1 MSSLSD
7 REKAIR
13 QRLKDD
19 FPHYASRCLKIRTKE
34 GGLEPFLLNATQLA
48 LHERLERQLAETGKV
63 RALVLK
69 GRQTGIST
77 YIQGRFYHR
86 VTHSKGRRAS
96 ILTHQK
102 PATKNLFNIANRFHD
117 HCPAT
122 VKPNTGVSNANEL
135 YFDRLDSGYSVA
147 TAGAQD
153 VGRSDTV
160 QLFHGSEV
168 AFWPNAESHMEGIGQ
183 TIPDAD
189 ETERILESTAKGI
202 GNLFYAL
209 WRAAERGDSD
219 DQAIFLPWFWHEEYA
234 EPAPALWEPPEA
246 FLKYEHNYALERP
259 QTYWAWK
266 KNREL
271 ANTISASADLICWKF
286 KQEYPAN
293 ANEAFQMS
301 GDSPFIPADAVA
313 AARAAEIEAYGPIIL
328 GVDPAR
334 GGGDKTGLIDRQLR
348 RLGLNVCEHFD
359 SRDLMRVAA
368 KVVEKIKELRPLG
381 LKKVVVDVTGLGA
394 GVYDRLVELGY
405 GDLVESVNFGEAAFD
420 TEKYAN
426 RRAEMWDLQRAW
438 FDDKAGVQ
446 IHDSDDLHADL
457 CCFSWTEG
465 GTNHKTN
472 GQLQLESKE
481 HMRKR
486 LKFSPDLGDAAALTF
501 AVDMNELMD
510 HTADDWAPPS
520 MGDGGYLAA

>member
-1 MSSLSD
+1 VSNLSD
-7 REKAIR
+7 RERTIR

-19 FPHYASRCLKIRTKE
+19 FPHYAPRCLKIRTKE
-34 GGLEPFLLNATQLA
+34 GGLEPFVLNAAQLA

-77 YIQGRFYHR
+77 YIQGRFYHK
-86 VTHSKGRRAS
+86 VTHSKGRRAF

-102 PATKNLFNIANRFHD
+102 QATKNLFNMTNRFHD
-117 HCPAT
+117 NCPAM
-122 VKPNTGVSNANEL
+122 VRPNAGASNVNEL
-135 YFDRLDSGYSVA
+135 YFDGLDSGYAVA

-183 TIPDAD
+183 TIPDAPA
-189 ETERILESTAKGI
+189 TERIMESTAKGI

-219 DQAIFLPWFWHEEYA
+219 DQAIFLPWFIHEEYA
-234 EPAPALWEPPEA
+234 EEPPPDWHPPEA
-246 FLKYEHNYALERP
+246 FLKYEQGYNLSRA

-271 ANTISASADLICWKF
+271 ANTISAPSDRICWKF

-293 ANEAFQMS
+293 ATEAFQMS
-301 GDSPFIPADAVA
+301 GDSPFIPADAIV
-313 AARAAEIEAYGPIIL
+313 AARAATVEAYGPIIL

-334 GGGDKTGLIDRQLR
+334 GGGDKTGFMDRQLR
-348 RLGLNVCEHFD
+348 RLGMHCCEHFD
-359 SRDLMRVAA
+359 SRDLMRVTA
-368 KVVEKIKELRPLG
+368 KVIEKIKELKPLG
-381 LKKVVVDVTGLGA
+381 LKKVAIDVTGLGA

-405 GDLVESVNFGEAAFD
+405 GDLIEPVNFAETAYE
-420 TEKYAN
+420 TEKYMN
-426 RRAEMWDLQRAW
+426 RRAEIWDLQRQW
-438 FDDKAGVQ
+438 FDDKASVQ
-446 IHDSDDLHADL
+446 VNDSDDLHADL
-457 CCFSWTEG
+457 SCFSWTEG
-465 GTNHKTN
+465 GTGYQTN
-472 GQLQLESKE
+472 GKLKLESKE

-486 LKFSPDLGDAAALTF
+486 LGFSPDLGDAGALTF
-501 AVDMNELMD
+501 AVDMNELMEPV
-510 HTADDWAPPS
+510 DDEWRPAPL
-520 MGDGGYLAA
+520 GEGGYLAS